1 MAKPKGLPKTGGKQK
16 GTPNKATRLA
26 KEAFAAFVDGN
37 SHRLLEWLEEIESP
51 KDRFNCFMSVAEFH
65 LPKLAR
71 TEHTGD
77 EKNPVKVD
85 VTHKLPPE
93 EAYKRLLSE

>member
-1 MAKPKGLPKTGGKQK
+1 MARPTGSK
-16 GTPNKATRLA
+16 NKADANVKALFQAIVGRKSLQV
-26 KEAFAAFVDGN
+26 EN
-37 SHRLLEWLEEIESP
+37 WLD
-51 KDRFNCFMSVAEFH
+51 KVAENDPAKALDALFK
-65 LPKLAR
+65 LTEYVMPKLAR

-77 EKNPVKVD
+77 ENNPVKVD